1 MVHLNL
7 NTSNLPTSNL
17 PAVQGSRVTL
27 NDVGMVIELL
37 MGGAFRSNYC
47 RRKFRSVFIPATM
60 GSSVSHN
67 TGLASHQVPAESSR
81 HVPVV
86 SFALP
91 DILVKSP
98 ANELPIDR
106 IIVNEAA
113 EQPPHQ
119 PPFKHPFHD
128 LMVWACLLNRQK
140 MALYMWKH
148 GDEAMAKAL
157 IASKLFKSM
166 SYEAN
171 EDDLEEDICLE
182 LSENSKEFQRLAVE
196 LLDHCHKQVKV

>member
-1 MVHLNL
+1 MV
-7 NTSNLPTSNL
+7 
-17 PAVQGSRVTL
+17 V
-27 NDVGMVIELL
+27 ELL
-37 MGGAFRSNYC
+37 MGGAFRSSYC
-47 RRKFRSVFIPATM
+47 RRKFRSVFVPASM
-60 GSSVSHN
+60 NSSVSPIID
-67 TGLASHQVPAESSR
+67 LSAVPTPPTQSR
-81 HVPVV
+81 NAPVV

-98 ANELPIDR
+98 VNDCGGSGDNAIINAAAELPQLQ
-106 IIVNEAA
+106 A
-113 EQPPHQ
+113 
-119 PPFKHPFHD
+119 PFKHPFHD

-196 LLDHCHKQVKV
+196 LLDHCYKQVRGHWRLGDKSNIDTEKVRPLL

>member
-1 MVHLNL
+1 MIV
-7 NTSNLPTSNL
+7 
-17 PAVQGSRVTL
+17 
-27 NDVGMVIELL
+27 ELL
-37 MGGAFRSNYC
+37 IGGAFRSSYC
-47 RRKFRSVFIPATM
+47 RRKFRSVFSP
-60 GSSVSHN
+60 
-67 TGLASHQVPAESSR
+67 ASHSDNKNGPLVLSGITTPVESR

-98 ANELPIDR
+98 GSETSPKRKDSVGNDLTDNGD
-106 IIVNEAA
+106 VNDVNDGSPQ
-113 EQPPHQ
+113 QPGA
-119 PPFKHPFHD
+119 PFKHPFHD

-166 SYEAN
+166 SHEAN

-196 LLDHCHKQVKV
+196 LLDHCYKQVTMEL